1 MLTDIIPAAWRARVY
16 AIFALVGVAL
26 GVTQTIYLSTATAQ
40 PGWLTA
46 ALAVYAVIGTAIGAV
61 AKANVPTPDAAP
73 VDPQPVTREFVVQDE
88 TGVITTHYSDGTIT
102 TDPGIGNPPTT
113 SLS

>member
-46 ALAVYAVIGTAIGAV
+46 ALAVYAVVGTAIGAV
-61 AKANVPTPDAAP
+61 AKANVPTGQAPAPD
-73 VDPQPVTREFVVQDE
+73 VQPVKPTSVVQLE
-88 TGVITTHYSDGTIT
+88 NGTITTHYSDGTIQ
-102 TDPGIGNPPTT
+102 TDPGIGNPPTA

>member
-1 MLTDIIPAAWRARVY
+1 MLTDIIPAQWRARVY
-16 AIFALVGVAL
+16 AIYALIGLAL
-26 GVTQTIYLSTATAQ
+26 GVTQTVYLSTATAQ

-61 AKANVPTPDAAP
+61 AKANVPVAP
-73 VDPQPVTREFVVQDE
+73 VTPVEVQPVVPEFVVQDE
-88 TGVITTHYSDGTIT
+88 NGAITTHYSDKSTT

-113 SLS
+113 TLS

>member
-61 AKANVPTPDAAP
+61 AKANVPTPDPAP
-73 VDPQPVTREFVVQDE
+73 LEVQPVTPVSVVQDE
-88 TGVITTHYSDGTIT
+88 TGVITTHYSDGSTT
-102 TDPGIGNPPTT
+102 TD
-113 SLS
+113 SALS

>member
-46 ALAVYAVIGTAIGAV
+46 ALAVYAVVGTAIGAV
-61 AKANVPTPDAAP
+61 AKANVPTGQAPAPD
-73 VDPQPVTREFVVQDE
+73 VQPVNPTSVVQYE
-88 TGVITTHYSDGTIT
+88 TGKIETHYSDGTIT
-102 TDPGIGNPPTT
+102 TDPGIGNPPTA